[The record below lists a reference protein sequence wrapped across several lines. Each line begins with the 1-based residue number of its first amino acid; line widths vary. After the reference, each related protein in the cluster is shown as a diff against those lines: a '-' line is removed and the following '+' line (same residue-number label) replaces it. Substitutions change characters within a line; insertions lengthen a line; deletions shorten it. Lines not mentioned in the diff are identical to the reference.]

1 MGERFVL
8 YVSEMGVIL
17 QFDPKAHNTPK
28 LYQNYDWLYEQAILL
43 NKTNKQIAE
52 ENGWTSRVV
61 MKWVDLYGL
70 HKRNYKKLKSLNFVQ
85 REIIIGSILGDGHI
99 AKNNSFIVSHC
110 ESQKDYL
117 YWKYEI
123 LKSVCLTPPSYYPP
137 TIKKVNGKDCCCQAS
152 YRFNTR
158 LLDEIGEINAIP
170 VIEIID
176 SLSEL
181 QFVIWMLDDGSRQ
194 EYRWQLCLA
203 PYTEEEKL
211 AFVKKM
217 KEWGLNPK
225 FHSSDDRYADFG
237 VSDAR
242 KIDRIILRHLPED
255 LDVIQ
260 NKIMKYKK
268 EEVMPE

>member
-99 AKNNSFIVSHC
+99 AK
-110 ESQKDYL
+110 K
-117 YWKYEI
+117 
-123 LKSVCLTPPSYYPP
+123 
-137 TIKKVNGKDCCCQAS
+137 
-152 YRFNTR
+152 
-158 LLDEIGEINAIP
+158 
-170 VIEIID
+170 
-176 SLSEL
+176 
-181 QFVIWMLDDGSRQ
+181 
-194 EYRWQLCLA
+194 
-203 PYTEEEKL
+203 
-211 AFVKKM
+211 
-217 KEWGLNPK
+217 
-225 FHSSDDRYADFG
+225 
-237 VSDAR
+237 
-242 KIDRIILRHLPED
+242 
-255 LDVIQ
+255 
-260 NKIMKYKK
+260 
-268 EEVMPE
+268 